1 MSWFYLRTL
10 IKKLA
15 EDNNLNTS
23 YVLVLQYIFT
33 LRMFIDLYLNTSYV
47 LVLQIIVMKLL
58 LAEVNL
64 NTSYVLVLQEE
75 NTLWI

>member
-1 MSWFYLRTL
+1 MSWFYPPIVSTAT
-10 IKKLA
+10 I
-15 EDNNLNTS
+15 NIFYLNTS